1 LAYETAGV
9 SSDTR
14 GSANL
19 WYQVVRKFMVGAELC
34 YANREMESGVE
45 GNMKRLQFSARDDL

>member
-1 LAYETAGV
+1 
-9 SSDTR
+9 
-14 GSANL
+14 
-19 WYQVVRKFMVGAELC
+19 MVGAELC